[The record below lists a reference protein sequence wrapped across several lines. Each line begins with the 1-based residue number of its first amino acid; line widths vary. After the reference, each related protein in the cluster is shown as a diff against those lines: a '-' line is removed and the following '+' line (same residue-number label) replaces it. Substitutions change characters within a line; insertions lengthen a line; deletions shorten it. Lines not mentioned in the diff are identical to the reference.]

1 VVLVVGV
8 EVVGLVELL
17 LGGHRV
23 DGRGGRRR
31 HHGARVD
38 HGGLVGRHHL
48 GGDRQRLLQLLR
60 ELAGLGAHGH
70 FF

>member
-8 EVVGLVELL
+8 EVVGLVQLL

-23 DGRGGRRR
+23 DGRGGLRG

-38 HGGLVGRHHL
+38 HGGLAGRHHL
-48 GGDRQRLLQLLR
+48 GCDGERLLQLLR
-60 ELAGLGAHGH
+60 KLTGLGAHGH